1 MADTK
6 VKAVFSI
13 VRILVAIAFGYVIY
27 YLLTAQGDNMF
38 LGDSTQM
45 FAIAGG
51 IIVAIL
57 VFALLSK
64 LKGGGD

>member
-13 VRILVAIAFGYVIY
+13 IRVLVAIAFGYVIY
-27 YLLTAQGDNMF
+27 YLLTAEGDNIY
-38 LGDSTQM
+38 LGESTQM
-45 FAIAGG
+45 FGIIGG
-51 IIVAIL
+51 IIVAIM